1 MATSRAASCRIRRR
15 HGRVPTK
22 SVTGVSV
29 CGTMDGMDLRVLP
42 DRLSVCRLPVDA
54 PWPTPSA
61 PSGFFSATRTGE
73 EVSVVCAEDDAPA
86 GEHVRVEPDWR
97 ALEVAGP
104 LDFSM
109 VGVMAALTAPLAD
122 VDVSVFVVSTYDTDY
137 VLVHAAALEKAVEAL
152 RAAGHQ
158 VHAG

>member
-1 MATSRAASCRIRRR
+1 
-15 HGRVPTK
+15 
-22 SVTGVSV
+22 
-29 CGTMDGMDLRVLP
+29 MDLRVLSE
-42 DRLSVCRLPVDA
+42 RLSVCRLPVDA
-54 PWPTPSA
+54 PWPTPPPDASFY
-61 PSGFFSATRTGE
+61 SVTRTSE
-73 EVSVVCAEDDAPA
+73 EVSVVCGEDAAPR
-86 GEHVRVEPDWR
+86 GDRVRVEPDWR

-152 RAAGHQ
+152 RAAGHS

>member
-1 MATSRAASCRIRRR
+1 
-15 HGRVPTK
+15 
-22 SVTGVSV
+22 
-29 CGTMDGMDLRVLP
+29 MDLRVLSE
-42 DRLSVCRLPVDA
+42 RLSVCRLPVDA
-54 PWPTPSA
+54 PWPVPV
-61 PSGFFSATRTGE
+61 SGTSFYSVTRTGS
-73 EVSVVCAEDDAPA
+73 EVSVVCSEDEAPT
-86 GEHVRVEPDWR
+86 GDHVRVEPDWR

-137 VLVHAAALEKAVEAL
+137 VLVHAAALEKAIEAL
-152 RAAGHQ
+152 RSAGHA

>member
-1 MATSRAASCRIRRR
+1 
-15 HGRVPTK
+15 
-22 SVTGVSV
+22 
-29 CGTMDGMDLRVLP
+29 MDLRVLSE
-42 DRLSVCRLPVDA
+42 RLSVCRLPVDA
-54 PWPTPSA
+54 PWPTPTPGTS
-61 PSGFFSATRTGE
+61 FFSVTRTE
-73 EVSVVCAEDDAPA
+73 SEVSVVCAEDQAPT
-86 GEHVRVEPDWR
+86 GDHVRVEPDWR

-137 VLVHAAALEKAVEAL
+137 VLVHAAALEKAIEAL
-152 RAAGHQ
+152 RSAGHA

>member
-1 MATSRAASCRIRRR
+1 MRAGS
-15 HGRVPTK
+15 GGVLTNSVP
-22 SVTGVSV
+22 GVSPR
-29 CGTMDGMDLRVLP
+29 GHDGGMDLRVLP
-42 DRLSVCRLPVDA
+42 DRLSVCRLPSDA
-54 PWPTPSA
+54 PWPVPS
-61 PSGFFSATRTGE
+61 PGTSFYSATRTDAE
-73 EVSVVCAEDDAPA
+73 ISVVCTEDSAPTGA
-86 GEHVRVEPDWR
+86 HVRVEPDWR

-137 VLVHAAALEKAVEAL
+137 VLVHAAALERAVEAL
-152 RAAGHQ
+152 RSAGHQ

>member
-1 MATSRAASCRIRRR
+1 M
-15 HGRVPTK
+15 
-22 SVTGVSV
+22 
-29 CGTMDGMDLRVLP
+29 GMELRVLP

-54 PWPTPSA
+54 PWPVP
-61 PSGFFSATRTGE
+61 PSGHSFYSATRTDQE
-73 EVSVVCAEDDAPA
+73 LSIVCLEDAAPA
-86 GEHVRVEPDWR
+86 GARVDTDWR

-122 VDVSVFVVSTYDTDY
+122 VDVSVFVLSTYDTDY
-137 VLVHAAALEKAVEAL
+137 VLVHAAGLERAVGAL
-152 RAAGHQ
+152 RAAGHT

>member
-1 MATSRAASCRIRRR
+1 
-15 HGRVPTK
+15 
-22 SVTGVSV
+22 
-29 CGTMDGMDLRVLP
+29 MDLRVLS
-42 DRLSVCRLPVDA
+42 DRLSVCRMPADS
-54 PWPTPSA
+54 PWPTPPTGS
-61 PSGFFSATRTGE
+61 SFYSVTRTDSE
-73 EVSVVCAEDDAPA
+73 MSVVCREDSAPA

-104 LDFSM
+104 LDFAM

-137 VLVHAAALEKAVEAL
+137 VLVHAAALERAIEAL
-152 RAAGHQ
+152 RGAGHA

>member
-1 MATSRAASCRIRRR
+1 
-15 HGRVPTK
+15 
-22 SVTGVSV
+22 
-29 CGTMDGMDLRVLP
+29 MDLRVLS
-42 DRLSVCRLPVDA
+42 DRLSVCRLPVDD
-54 PWPTPSA
+54 PWPVPAAGTSFY
-61 PSGFFSATRTGE
+61 SVTRTGDE
-73 EVSVVCAEDDAPA
+73 ISVVCPEDAAPS

>member
-1 MATSRAASCRIRRR
+1 
-15 HGRVPTK
+15 
-22 SVTGVSV
+22 
-29 CGTMDGMDLRVLP
+29 MDLRVLP
-42 DRLSVCRLPVDA
+42 ERLSVCRLPVDD
-54 PWPTPSA
+54 PWPTPA
-61 PSGFFSATRTGE
+61 PGTTFFSATRTAE
-73 EVSVVCAEDDAPA
+73 EISVVCPEDAAPT
-86 GEHVRVEPDWR
+86 GDQVRVEPDWR

-137 VLVHAAALEKAVEAL
+137 VLVHAAALERAVEAL
-152 RAAGHQ
+152 RGAGHQ